1 MYRIV
6 LDNGKEQVVLEY
18 EFTCIDAAVQRRDLM
33 CIDCDIKLYLFI
45 EKYHETE
52 YKYWETVC

>member
-1 MYRIV
+1 M

-52 YKYWETVC
+52 YKYWGQYVN